1 MAIQHELESV
11 RDWAKAKVKA
21 GQEPPWAWYQYMK
34 LIETTETILA
44 AQGVTRTESSP
55 QSVERSGTHLRPVDS
70 TYQQDDAPR
79 DQDDSVPQMP
89 M

>member
-1 MAIQHELESV
+1 MAIQNELESV

-34 LIETTETILA
+34 LIETTEAILA
-44 AQGVTRTESSP
+44 AQGAIRTVSSP

-70 TYQQDDAPR
+70 TYQPDNVPH